1 MGVRGLTTF
10 IGTNAEVYLK
20 PHELHDTALVIDGDN
35 LCVQLFKKS
44 TLKCSSFGG
53 NYDSY
58 YRVVFDFFEM
68 LKACNVVPYVLL
80 DGGYEARKIPT
91 VRERMIGKIHGIR
104 SLSLE
109 AARISF
115 PLMMR
120 EVFIDALRAAE
131 VRFMRCS
138 FEADD
143 EVAIL
148 ARKLNCPVMSYD
160 SDFYIHNVR
169 YIPYVTLSHKIFR
182 KVSDQKGENFQIA
195 TVDRTKLGTRHEVKF
210 VAQCGDDTAIL
221 GDGTVTYDYLDCCLY
236 TIDNLTGPNERLNQ
250 EMIPLFAVLLGNDY
264 IERKVLTRFYSSIK
278 CGRVNRKINHQQRRI
293 KVILRWLQRHT
304 LQSAIRAIV
313 NQIRQKN
320 KQRIF
325 RQMLTAMRGYNCE
338 ECVSYEYFGFSDEKT
353 VDEAQLE
360 SEIEQNL
367 NDSLA
372 EEVEEQLVVNE
383 TASDD
388 EPEDV
393 NLTNNDTASDDE
405 PEDGNLSNNDEE
417 NFDSE
422 ANRHSNVAS
431 ESSETEETAPQEEL
445 GCRRRRYTD
454 AEWPTWFRELYRA
467 AYVPRFF
474 ADLYHSQLYVNS
486 PQVEDFNKP
495 DSNTVSYPILRMIF
509 ALLSSAHPKPTPT
522 SFRYM
527 SRKVRVAS
535 VHYIP
540 FESIQLPKGLAFD
553 PESQT
558 KNIIIMKHLFE
569 ECGIA
574 KCTEL
579 FREIQSLPPNLTLYF
594 LSIIYWAKNCDA
606 ANVAH
611 VLALLVCVLQLQIID
626 RFLKNKNR
634 DEKLFLKQHQTYLEE
649 QKRKGPKPTIV
660 GKTSNEK
667 DNKASFTKTFF
678 NQLANEVARGELM
691 LVYETLIRC
700 FAPDQKLNR
709 KNTSIDRA
717 TLHCLAEF
725 QSVCFNFYSLVPLLD
740 FPFDN
745 VRMHELYN
753 GCFVY
758 SLYEM
763 IKSRPD
769 PYDYVLT
776 TKLLRFSPALSEAL
790 KRMMELV
797 VRYVPELKDR
807 KRSVRGKAK
816 SAAASGRNVGD
827 KRSKKS
833 QTPRQGNDCA
843 IPDNQSE
850 SDNGDFVDVNNKFTQ
865 LLLAN

>member
-44 TLKCSSFGG
+44 TQKCLPFGG

-58 YRVVFDFFEM
+58 YRVVVDFFDM

-80 DGGYEARKIPT
+80 DGGYEARKMST
-91 VRERMIGKIHGIR
+91 VRERMIGKIHGLR

-109 AARISF
+109 ATRNSL

-131 VRFMRCS
+131 VRLMRSS

-143 EVAIL
+143 EAAIL

-169 YIPYVTLSHKIFR
+169 YIPYVTLTHKIYR
-182 KVSDQKGENFQIA
+182 KVSDQEGENFQIA
-195 TVDRTKLGTRHEVKF
+195 TIDRTKLGTRHEVKF
-210 VAQCGDDTAIL
+210 VAQCGDDTAIR

-236 TIDNLTGPNERLNQ
+236 TIDNLTGPNERLNR

-278 CGRVNRKINHQQRRI
+278 CGRVNRKISHQQRRI
-293 KVILRWLQRHT
+293 KVILRWVQRHT

-313 NQIRQKN
+313 NQIGQKN
-320 KQRIF
+320 KQRIY

-367 NDSLA
+367 KDSLA
-372 EEVEEQLVVNE
+372 EEAEEQSEV
-383 TASDD
+383 
-388 EPEDV
+388 
-393 NLTNNDTASDDE
+393 NDTASDGEPEDGNLSINDTASDGE

-417 NFDSE
+417 DSE
-422 ANRHSNVAS
+422 AKRLSDVAS
-431 ESSETEETAPQEEL
+431 ESSETEETTPQEEL
-445 GCRRRRYTD
+445 GPRRKRYTD
-454 AEWPTWFRELYRA
+454 AEWPTWFRELYRGA
-467 AYVPRFF
+467 HVPRVL

-486 PQVEDFNKP
+486 PQVEDFTKP

-509 ALLSSAHPKPTPT
+509 ALLSSAHPKTTPT

-540 FESIQLPKGLAFD
+540 FEDVQLPKDLAFD
-553 PESQT
+553 PESET
-558 KNIIIMKHLFE
+558 KNVTVMKHLFE
-569 ECGIA
+569 DCGIA
-574 KCTEL
+574 KWTEL

-594 LSIIYWAKNCDA
+594 LTIIYWAKNCDA

-634 DEKLFLKQHQTYLEE
+634 DEKLFLKQHKTYLEE

-660 GKTSNEK
+660 GKTSIEK
-667 DNKASFTKTFF
+667 DNQASFTRTFF
-678 NQLANEVARGELM
+678 NQLVNEVARAEVM

-700 FAPDQKLNR
+700 FAPDEKLNR

-717 TLHCLAEF
+717 TLHTMAEF
-725 QSVCFNFYSLVPLLD
+725 QSVCFNFYSLVPVLG

-753 GCFVY
+753 GLFVY
-758 SLYEM
+758 NLYET
-763 IKSRPD
+763 IKSRAD
-769 PYDYVLT
+769 PYEYVR

-797 VRYVPELKDR
+797 VRYVPELNDR

-816 SAAASGRNVGD
+816 SAGAASGA

-833 QTPRQGNDCA
+833 QTPRQVNDCA
-843 IPDNQSE
+843 LPPENRSE
-850 SDNGDFVDVNNKFTQ
+850 SDDGDFVDVNNKFSQ